1 MQEILGPAIPAI
13 VVIIVILAFEEWAYF
28 KARSKLQRAIITG
41 VAVFL
46 IVLAFNLVAD
56 PTF

>member
-28 KARSKLQRAIITG
+28 KARSKLQRAMITG

>member
-1 MQEILGPAIPAI
+1 VQEILGPAIPAI

>member
-1 MQEILGPAIPAI
+1 MQDILGPAIPAI
-13 VVIIVILAFEEWAYF
+13 VVIIVVLAFEEWAYF

-41 VAVFL
+41 LAVFVV
-46 IVLAFNLVAD
+46 VLAFNLIAH